1 MKTKKS
7 GQPLRHYAHTQF
19 LSTPAN
25 AEANTVKNPKS
36 DAYFPGPLSMYLK
49 NGFTQYRDNNW
60 VPCSKKTTRNEGL
73 ICAV

>member
-49 NGFTQYRDNNW
+49 NGFTEYRDKDW
-60 VPCSKKTTRNEGL
+60 YLVIRKRLETSAR
-73 ICAV
+73 ARA